1 MQIVVM
7 EMISYKGP
15 KINLVAELQLVHNIY
30 KCSLLRVSYTEMFQS
45 FVLSLVFLQL
55 GSAQECGVVVLS
67 QDQLRQEIKEQV
79 TAAVEQATANITDT
93 LQQLLAPLVEEAAL
107 QKVPGKT
114 PSNPAHSCEEIKRN
128 YPSSSSGYYW
138 IQSQEVPLVQ
148 VYCDMHITCLGE
160 SAKHAASSCK
170 EIKELKPKS
179 LSGYYWIKASG
190 NSSTQIYCDM
200 VKTCG
205 GVTGGWMRVVKIN
218 MTNSSHTCPSGLKT
232 LTSPKRLCA
241 MNINGGGCSSATIS
255 LRNVEYAR
263 VCGKIIGY
271 QQSTPDAFGPYHDN
285 RSLTIDDNYVD
296 GISLTHGR
304 NPRKHIWTFAAAL
317 HEVITGG
324 RQFLCPCTN
333 INNPMTIPIPSY
345 VGSDYFC
352 DTASENRY
360 QHIFYP
366 NDPLWDGRGCGQLN
380 TCCSF
385 NNPPWFT
392 KELPSSTSDDIE
404 IRLCSDQSR
413 TNEDINFESV
423 ELYVQ

>member
-1 MQIVVM
+1 
-7 EMISYKGP
+7 
-15 KINLVAELQLVHNIY
+15 
-30 KCSLLRVSYTEMFQS
+30 MFQVV
-45 FVLSLVFLQL
+45 VLGLVFLQL

-114 PSNPAHSCEEIKRN
+114 PSNPARSCEEIKRS

-148 VYCDMHITCLGE
+148 VYCDMHKTCLGE

-170 EIKELKPKS
+170 EIKELKLKS

-190 NSSTQIYCDM
+190 NSSTQVYCDM
-200 VKTCG
+200 AKTCG
-205 GVTGGWMRVVKIN
+205 GVTGGWMRVIKIN
-218 MTNSSHTCPSGLKT
+218 MTNTSHTCPSGLKT

-241 MNINGGGCSSATIS
+241 MSITGGECSSATIS
-255 LRNVEYAR
+255 LHGVEYTR

-271 QQSTPDAFGPYHDN
+271 QQGTPDAFWPYHIN
-285 RSLTIDDNYVD
+285 RNLTIDDNYVD
-296 GISLTHGR
+296 GISLTHGH
-304 NPRKHIWTFAAAL
+304 NPRKHIWTFVAAL
-317 HEVITGG
+317 DEV
-324 RQFLCPCTN
+324 QNYPNVCPCTN
-333 INNPMTIPIPSY
+333 INNPASIPIPPY
-345 VGSDYFC
+345 LGSDYFC
-352 DTASENRY
+352 DTASEGRY
-360 QHIFYP
+360 QYIFYP
-366 NDPLWDGRGCGQLN
+366 DDPLWDGQGCGRLN

-385 NNPPWFT
+385 NNPPWFM

-404 IRLCSDQSR
+404 MRLCADQQR
-413 TNEDINFESV
+413 TDEDITFESV

>member
-1 MQIVVM
+1 
-7 EMISYKGP
+7 
-15 KINLVAELQLVHNIY
+15 
-30 KCSLLRVSYTEMFQS
+30 MFQVV
-45 FVLSLVFLQL
+45 VLSLVLLPL
-55 GSAQECGVVVLS
+55 GSAHDYEFVVLS
-67 QDQLRQEIKEQV
+67 RDQLRQEIKEQVTAATEMAAANITDTLQQEIKEQV

-114 PSNPAHSCEEIKRN
+114 PSNPARSCEEIKRN

-148 VYCDMHITCLGE
+148 VYCDMHKTCLGE
-160 SAKHAASSCK
+160 SPKHAASSCK
-170 EIKELKPKS
+170 EMKELKPKS

-190 NSSTQIYCDM
+190 NSSTQVYCDM
-200 VKTCG
+200 AKTCG

-241 MNINGGGCSSATIS
+241 MNINGVGCSSAAIS
-255 LRNVEYAR
+255 LHGVEYTH
-263 VCGKIIGY
+263 VCGKIVGY
-271 QQSTPDAFGPYHDN
+271 QQKTPDAFDPYYNN
-285 RSLTIDDNYVD
+285 RGSTIDDNYVD

-317 HEVITGG
+317 HEVITGA
-324 RQFLCPCTN
+324 RQSLCPCTN

-352 DTASENRY
+352 DTASESRY
-360 QHIFYP
+360 QYKFYP
-366 NDPLWDGRGCGQLN
+366 NDPLWDGRGCGRLN

-385 NNPPWFT
+385 NNPPWFM
-392 KELPSSTSDDIE
+392 KELSSSTSNDIE
-404 IRLCSDQSR
+404 MRLCADQPR
-413 TNEDINFESV
+413 TDEDINFESI